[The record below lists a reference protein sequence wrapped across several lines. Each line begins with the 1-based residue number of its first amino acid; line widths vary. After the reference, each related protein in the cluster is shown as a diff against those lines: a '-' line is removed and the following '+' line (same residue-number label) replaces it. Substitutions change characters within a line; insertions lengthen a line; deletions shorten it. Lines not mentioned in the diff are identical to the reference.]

1 MNQNDDE
8 FRKRVETLKSYIKRV
23 DDGESL
29 ESVQQDFKDNFANI
43 PAKEMIKAEQAMRTE
58 GVPFEQIKLL
68 CDIHSV
74 LFSDMTEE
82 ERLARFKEEME
93 AHKQIE
99 DDKKIDEIIE
109 NVSAEVSEKTI
120 KYKNTT
126 GHPLNVLTL
135 ENEAI
140 RKLIFSIKEDFSVEK
155 ITDLLTI
162 TKHYEQKDEL
172 MYPLLKDKY
181 NYPGPSDVMWT
192 VEDEI
197 VDSLKKIAKGNEE
210 DIESTL
216 SRAEDMIFKEEN
228 ILFPL
233 CTENFSKEE
242 WIQIAKDM
250 RLYGPCLIKYI
261 PEWDEKI
268 NVNNTTSVTDEIVQL
283 PGGSISLKQLRAML
297 NILPMEI
304 TLIDEND
311 INRFFDEKDEKLF
324 TRPHM
329 ALNRNMYSCH
339 PPKVEKIVK
348 GLLKDFKSGE
358 KNSVHLISMK
368 SGKKVLINYY
378 ALRDENGEYL
388 GTMEAVLTLDSII
401 ENVEKGKMGI
411 IEL

>member
-8 FRKRVETLKSYIKRV
+8 FRERVETLKSYIKRV
-23 DDGESL
+23 DDGEAL
-29 ESVQQDFKDNFANI
+29 ESVQQDFKENFADI

-74 LFSDMTEE
+74 LFTDMTEE
-82 ERLARFKEEME
+82 ERMARFKEEME
-93 AHKQIE
+93 AHKQVE
-99 DDKKIDEIIE
+99 EDKKLEEAIE
-109 NVSAEVSEKTI
+109 NVDEETSRKTVE
-120 KYKNTT
+120 YKNTT
-126 GHPLNVLTL
+126 GHPLNVLAL

-140 RKLIFSIKEDFSVEK
+140 RKLIFSIKEDFSVDK
-155 ITDLLTI
+155 IKDLLYI
-162 TKHYEQKDEL
+162 TKHYAKKDEL
-172 MYPLLKDKY
+172 MFPLLKDKY
-181 NYPGPSDVMWT
+181 NFPGPSDVMWT

-210 DIESTL
+210 NIESTL
-216 SRAEDMIFKEEN
+216 SRAEDMIYKEEN

-233 CTENFSKEE
+233 CTENFTKEE

-261 PEWDEKI
+261 PEWDVRI
-268 NVNNTTSVTDEIVQL
+268 NINNSTGVSDDIIKL
-283 PGGSISLKQLRAML
+283 PGGTISLKQLRAML
-297 NILPMEI
+297 NLIPMEI

-311 INRFFDEKDEKLF
+311 INRFFDEDDEKLF

-339 PPKVEKIVK
+339 PPKVEKVVE

-358 KNSVHLISMK
+358 KDSVHLISMK
-368 SGKKVLINYY
+368 AGHKVLINYY

-388 GTMEAVLTLDSII
+388 GTMEAVLRLDSII
-401 ENVEKGKMGI
+401 ENVEKGAMGI
-411 IEL
+411 VEL

>member
-155 ITDLLTI
+155 ITDLLSI
-162 TKHYEQKDEL
+162 TKHYEKKDEL

-250 RLYGPCLIKYI
+250 RLYEPCLIKYI

-358 KNSVHLISMK
+358 KDSVHLISMK

>member
-1 MNQNDDE
+1 M
-8 FRKRVETLKSYIKRV
+8 
-23 DDGESL
+23 
-29 ESVQQDFKDNFANI
+29 
-43 PAKEMIKAEQAMRTE
+43 
-58 GVPFEQIKLL
+58 
-68 CDIHSV
+68 
-74 LFSDMTEE
+74 
-82 ERLARFKEEME
+82 
-93 AHKQIE
+93 
-99 DDKKIDEIIE
+99 
-109 NVSAEVSEKTI
+109 
-120 KYKNTT
+120 
-126 GHPLNVLTL
+126 
-135 ENEAI
+135 
-140 RKLIFSIKEDFSVEK
+140 KLIFSIKEDFSVEK
-155 ITDLLTI
+155 ITDLLSI
-162 TKHYEQKDEL
+162 TKHYEKKDEL

>member
-155 ITDLLTI
+155 ITDLLSI
-162 TKHYEQKDEL
+162 TKHYEKKDEL

>member
-99 DDKKIDEIIE
+99 DDKRIDEIIE

-155 ITDLLTI
+155 ITDLLSI
-162 TKHYEQKDEL
+162 TKHYEKKDEL

-233 CTENFSKEE
+233 CTENFSKDE

-304 TLIDEND
+304 TLIDEM
-311 INRFFDEKDEKLF
+311 I
-324 TRPHM
+324 
-329 ALNRNMYSCH
+329 
-339 PPKVEKIVK
+339 
-348 GLLKDFKSGE
+348 
-358 KNSVHLISMK
+358 LIGFLMKRMK
-368 SGKKVLINYY
+368 S
-378 ALRDENGEYL
+378 YL
-388 GTMEAVLTLDSII
+388 HVPTWH
-401 ENVEKGKMGI
+401 
-411 IEL
+411 

>member
-155 ITDLLTI
+155 ITDLLSI
-162 TKHYEQKDEL
+162 TKHYEKKDEL

-358 KNSVHLISMK
+358 KDSVHLISMK